1 VKPSVAR
8 ILFASG
14 ANEYQAAKEQPE
26 AMRQSQKS
34 KGCLVDALDSQNEA
48 HAKKNTRP
56 CLSKGLMMGNFCAL
70 PFRGLIGGFRKQRT
84 FFMIELVFGGFQ
96 RGGYSDSRFETK
108 ISGIVVH
115 SRAEDPVKI
124 EVYISA

>member
-1 VKPSVAR
+1 
-8 ILFASG
+8 
-14 ANEYQAAKEQPE
+14 
-26 AMRQSQKS
+26 
-34 KGCLVDALDSQNEA
+34 
-48 HAKKNTRP
+48 
-56 CLSKGLMMGNFCAL
+56 MGNFCAL

-84 FFMIELVFGGFQ
+84 FCMIELVFGGFQ